1 MIVYRFAFVAT
12 LASLG
17 VLAPGGASQ
26 AQGQGQ
32 APSGDQ
38 VTTGTRSATS
48 NPAPARDGVRWS
60 GIRPTVT
67 LGDGNLTVEP
77 VARIDLHAGSYFDQP
92 EGLTDR
98 FSSGANVR
106 RGRLGLRGTVLR
118 DLAYNFTWELA
129 PSTPQEPSRGGRL
142 FELSVAYTGIQ
153 GVNIQAG
160 AWTLPHTLAYA
171 TSSSE
176 LIFIERPSITA
187 VATSIASGD
196 TRIAAGAEFRG
207 SRWYTSAFLTQ
218 GVAST
223 LHDSDQ
229 SGIVGRAAGLVLD
242 GTVKVQFGVNGA
254 YQSHPG
260 SNSSEAQRLRDY
272 PELRLNSFRYVDT
285 RSIPADSSYAIGPE
299 LSGLIGNLHFA
310 AEYQNIGIAAK
321 TGPDLTFD
329 GWYVNVAYPLV
340 GEPRRRNANNA
351 TWRRGTGKDVDFRN
365 AWGALEL
372 AAGYSAVN
380 LNDERVRGGR
390 QGIWST
396 ALNWY
401 PTTQTKLTLQYQNGS
416 IEIPGRDR
424 DFQSVALAF
433 IFNL

>member
-1 MIVYRFAFVAT
+1 MDLYRFAFVAT
-12 LASLG
+12 LTCFGALSPSGASL
-17 VLAPGGASQ
+17 A
-26 AQGQGQ
+26 QGQ

-48 NPAPARDGVRWS
+48 NPTLAHDGVRWS
-60 GIRPTVT
+60 GIRPIVT
-67 LGDGNLTVEP
+67 LADGNFTVQP

-92 EGLTDR
+92 AGLTDR
-98 FSSGANVR
+98 FSSGTNVR
-106 RGRLGLRGTVLR
+106 RGRLGLRGTVAH
-118 DLAYNFTWELA
+118 DIAYNFTWELA
-129 PSTPQEPSRGGRL
+129 PSTPQEPPRGGRL

-187 VATSIASGD
+187 LATSIASGD

-229 SGIVGRAAGLVLD
+229 GGVVGRAAGLALD
-242 GTVKVQFGVNGA
+242 GTVKVQLGVNGA

-272 PELRLNSFRYVDT
+272 PELRLNSFRYADT
-285 RSIPADSSYAIGPE
+285 RSIPANSSWAIGPE
-299 LSGLIGNLHFA
+299 LSGMIGKLHFA
-310 AEYQNIGIAAK
+310 AEYQNIEIATK
-321 TGPDLTFD
+321 TGPDLNFD
-329 GWYVNVAYPLV
+329 GWYINVAYPLL
-340 GEPRRRNANNA
+340 GEPRRHNANSA
-351 TWRRGTGKDVDFRN
+351 TWRRGTGKDVDFQN
-365 AWGALEL
+365 DWGALEL

-401 PTTQTKLTLQYQNGS
+401 PTTQTKLTLQYQNGT
-416 IEIPGRDR
+416 IDIPGRDR
-424 DFQSVALAF
+424 DFQSIALAF